1 MSDKPQSLAEYLG
14 LTPTAAPDEG
24 PHLVDI
30 TDPKEFGKAVM
41 ESREFRQYI
50 VSGLTLGNLPG
61 FTSILGRLMDHVM
74 GKAPDRVEHTGKDGQ
89 PIETITE
96 VRRVVVHNH
105 HEDDDEDRPVIT
117 H

>member
-14 LTPTAAPDEG
+14 LVPEAPEEG
-24 PHLVDI
+24 PRLIDI

-61 FTSILGRLMDHVM
+61 FTSILGRLIDHVM

-96 VRRVVVHNH
+96 VRRVVVHSS